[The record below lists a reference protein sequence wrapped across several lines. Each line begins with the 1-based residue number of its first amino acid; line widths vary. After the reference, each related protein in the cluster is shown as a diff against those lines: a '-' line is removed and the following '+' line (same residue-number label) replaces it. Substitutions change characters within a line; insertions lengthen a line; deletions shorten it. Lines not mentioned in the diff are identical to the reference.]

1 MSVTLQQ
8 NIPSST
14 SSMIVTVAVLA
25 LILTTLA
32 SDGIAVSSTV
42 NVSLTSGIKSFLTL
56 SVEPQTV
63 VPVVAPE
70 VNVNRSFTS
79 VKSVGAIMG

>member
-8 NIPSST
+8 SIPSST

-25 LILTTLA
+25 LIFTTLA

-56 SVEPQTV
+56 SVEPQIV